1 MVHPVVRLWSLVRLS
16 QRIRKRMPFESNELL
31 SSLPQVGRVEW
42 IGVRPAHREP
52 LVIVDSVEARAG
64 RGLTGDRFR
73 GNASS
78 KRQVTLIQAEHLAV
92 VARLLGR
99 DQVDPALLRRNIVVS
114 GINLLALNGAQFAI
128 GGALMQG
135 TGPCHPCSRME
146 ETFGAGGYNAVRG
159 HGGITA
165 RVVTGGLI
173 HIGDAV
179 TFRCRLPPASRN

>member
-1 MVHPVVRLWSLVRLS
+1 MS
-16 QRIRKRMPFESNELL
+16 FELKALLL
-31 SSLPQVGRVEW
+31 SVPRTGRVEW
-42 IGVRPAHREP
+42 LGVRPARREP
-52 LVIVDSVEARAG
+52 LIVVDTVEAREG

-73 GNASS
+73 GGASS

-92 VARLLGR
+92 IAQLLGR
-99 DQVDPALLRRNIVVS
+99 DKIDPALLRRNIVVS

-128 GGALMQG
+128 GGALMEG

-165 RVVTGGLI
+165 RVISGGVIRL
-173 HIGDAV
+173 GDAV
-179 TFRCRLPPASRN
+179 MFKGRGLGS